1 MVLMGA
7 AFTSCSKDIA
17 FDSEAVSQQNIAEY
31 QANFVKKYG
40 PVDPNQTWDFSDLTP
55 ISSMSGGSASTRS
68 VAGSGTM
75 TITRGDGTIKVDKT
89 FLQWVH
95 TNLKAGADNA
105 TQGDPFQLTVPD
117 NAFTIAPIFQGI
129 ADYYWELWM
138 HVGSEI
144 DGEDQYDEK
153 IWSKGEDLKFRIEG
167 NDTWFDAGTGKN
179 GTLNAV
185 ETEGPTFTFE
195 GLPVGRALCFYL
207 KVWGSKALFDA
218 DTNGDNAIDRSSTD
232 NYMLALK
239 VPEANIPANV
249 PYGNNVHI
257 IGCED
262 SELNKNNGID
272 TDYEDLVFLTDGL
285 EYNKVKNVTRKQT
298 KRYLIEDLGSLD
310 DFDFNDIVVDMSE
323 VWIEDIEYENLPNG
337 GWKEKRRMERE
348 NSRHQEAIIRAMGG
362 TINFQLFI
370 GDDQIYE
377 KAGHDDYAITDML
390 NTGWNNTKIKRYA
403 RIEVIKNCILDED
416 GKTVGTPFWT
426 WNKNTNNIKVIVE
439 NHGTNGEKVITE
451 LGFPKKGDVPMII
464 ATKTHKFGAVIPW
477 MKERQSIP
485 SSWFT
490 E

>member
-55 ISSMSGGSASTRS
+55 MSSFSDGSANTRS

-75 TITRGDGTIKVDKT
+75 TITRGDGTIKVDEK
-89 FLQWVH
+89 FLKWVH
-95 TNLKAGADNA
+95 TNLKAGANNA
-105 TQGDPFQLTVPD
+105 TQGNPFLFTVPD
-117 NAFTIAPIFQGI
+117 NEFTIAPIFQGI
-129 ADYYWELWM
+129 AVFYWELWM
-138 HVGSEI
+138 HVGSDI
-144 DGEDQYDEK
+144 DGEEQYDEL
-153 IWSKGEDLKFRIEG
+153 IWSKGEDLKYKVEG
-167 NDTWFDAGTGKN
+167 DDTWHDAGTGEN
-179 GTLNAV
+179 GTLEAV

-195 GLPVGRALCFYL
+195 GLPAGRALYFYL
-207 KVWGSKALFDA
+207 KVWESEEDFEA
-218 DTNGDNAIDRSSTD
+218 DTNKDQASYRSSTD

-239 VPEANIPANV
+239 VPSGDIPANV
-249 PYGNNVHI
+249 PFGENVNI

-262 SELNKNNGID
+262 KTDGD
-272 TDYEDLVFLTDGL
+272 FDYEDLVFLTDGL
-285 EYNKVKNVTRKQT
+285 EINKVKNVTRKQT

-323 VWIEDIEYENLPNG
+323 VWIEDIDYEYFTNG
-337 GWKEKRRMERE
+337 GWKEKSRMERE

-377 KAGHDDYAITDML
+377 KAGHTDYAVTDML
-390 NTGWNNTKIKRYA
+390 NTGWNGSPIKRYA
-403 RIEVIKNCILDED
+403 KLAVIKNCILDED

-426 WNKNTNNIKVIVE
+426 WNKNTNNIAVAVE
-439 NHGTNGEKVITE
+439 NHGDNGGEVITKFK
-451 LGFPKKGDVPMII
+451 FPKQGEVPMII

-485 SSWFT
+485 ESWFYIPPVQP
-490 E
+490 